1 MRKPIQIAI
10 PQPCHEKWSEM
21 TPTDK
26 GRFCAACQKSVTD
39 FTNTSDREIVQLIN
53 SNKNLCGRFSP
64 SQLDRDLIVPKEKSK
79 VWTAIAAGVISFIT
93 IGSHKATAQETIKT
107 EQTDYTNSYETVGIL
122 TGVVRDKNDV
132 LADVTITNKTNNETT
147 VSLLSGDY
155 EILADKGDIIEF
167 YLDGYI
173 TQTITVKSSPHK
185 NIKLKKDKNYNEQE
199 QKTGPFVITGTVN
212 DETGPLP
219 SANIVIKGT
228 STSTKTDING
238 NYSIKVKK
246 GDILE
251 FSFIG
256 YKTKNILVSSN
267 NNISVLFTSE
277 DNANLGLIVV
287 ERERTFFGRVFH
299 SIGNFFR

>member
-10 PQPCHEKWSEM
+10 PQPCHEKWDEM

-26 GRFCAACQKSVTD
+26 GRFCASCQKNVTD
-39 FTNTSDREIVQLIN
+39 FTKASDREIANAFN
-53 SNKNLCGRFSP
+53 SEKNLCGRFSP
-64 SQLDRDLIVPKEKSK
+64 SQLNRDLIVPKEKSTA
-79 VWTAIAAGVISFIT
+79 WTAIAAGVISFIT
-93 IGSHKATAQETIKT
+93 LGSHKATAQETVKT

-147 VSLLSGDY
+147 ISLLSGDY

-173 TQTITVKSSPHK
+173 TQTITVKSSSRK
-185 NIKLKKDKNYNEQE
+185 NVKLKKNKNYTEQGHE
-199 QKTGPFVITGTVN
+199 QKTVSFTIHGTVKG
-212 DETGPLP
+212 ETGPLP

-228 STSTKTDING
+228 SISTQADING
-238 NYSIKVKK
+238 NYSIEVKK

-251 FSFIG
+251 FLYLG
-256 YKTKNILVSSN
+256 YTNKEITVNNLSEINITMTSS
-267 NNISVLFTSE
+267 IMG
-277 DNANLGLIVV
+277 LGAFEV
-287 ERERTFFGRVFH
+287 RRSFFGRVFN
-299 SIGNFFR
+299 SIGNIFR

>member
-1 MRKPIQIAI
+1 MRKPIQISI
-10 PQPCHEKWSEM
+10 PQPCHEKWDEM

-26 GRFCAACQKSVTD
+26 GRFCAACQKNVIDLTKV
-39 FTNTSDREIVQLIN
+39 SDREIVQLIK

-64 SQLDRDLIVPKEKSK
+64 SQLNRDLIVPKEKST
-79 VWTAIAAGVISFIT
+79 VWTAIAATVISFIT
-93 IGSHKATAQETIKT
+93 LGSHKATAQETLKT
-107 EQTDYTNSYETVGIL
+107 EQTENINSYETIGIL

-132 LADVTITNKTNNETT
+132 LPDVTIINKTNNETT
-147 VSLLSGDY
+147 VSLLSGNY

-173 TQTITVKSSPHK
+173 TQTITVKSNPHK
-185 NIKLKKDKNYNEQE
+185 NVKLKKDKNYNEQE

-228 STSTKTDING
+228 SISTQADING
-238 NYSIKVKK
+238 NYSIEVKK

-251 FSFIG
+251 FLYVGYTTKEITVNNLSEINITMTSAIMGMGAIEVRRSFI
-256 YKTKNILVSSN
+256 
-267 NNISVLFTSE
+267 
-277 DNANLGLIVV
+277 
-287 ERERTFFGRVFH
+287 GRVFH